1 MVHCSGKHNI
11 VLKQFE
17 AHEKETFPIQR
28 LSLMGKVGKK
38 LAKAGYQCSKLTPL
52 LS

>member
-1 MVHCSGKHNI
+1 MHTS

-17 AHEKETFPIQR
+17 AHEKETFSLQP